1 MIEMPIHLNDAWGA
15 VWKAANPGYF
25 SNGPWWNY
33 AAQRRCDGLKLF
45 SVEKV
50 GTHVLVT
57 RGQLPTN
64 PRGEWFPDKEAP
76 SEAMRRID
84 QEHHVIAIDAM
95 LRRPWHEHE
104 FEEDEKGDRPAGRTY
119 DVSKLALQDWRYL
132 EDIYTRAGWKV
143 GRCGGSN
150 ESYMTPAADQRRF
163 LVFCP
168 ADRVRQRL

>member
-1 MIEMPIHLNDAWGA
+1 MPLDPKTIEVLP
-15 VWKAANPGYF
+15 P
-25 SNGPWWNY
+25 
-33 AAQRRCDGLKLF
+33 
-45 SVEKV
+45 VERSRS
-50 GTHVLVT
+50 L
-57 RGQLPTN
+57 LTN
-64 PRGEWFPDKEAP
+64 CQP
-76 SEAMRRID
+76 
-84 QEHHVIAIDAM
+84 HVIAIDAM

-150 ESYMTPAADQRRF
+150 ESYITPAADQRRF